1 MGMWCVSLESIENNV
16 EWHSSR
22 LDHKQDTGGCEM
34 CEDEA
39 TEPTNLRKHRHQ
51 EGVPSS
57 FFRGAPSA
65 NSSISQ
71 PNKYI
76 RASVIFSNLVMYYV
90 Q

>member
-39 TEPTNLRKHRHQ
+39 TKPTNLRKHRHQ
-51 EGVPSS
+51 EG
-57 FFRGAPSA
+57 GAFQFLQRSA
-65 NSSISQ
+65 
-71 PNKYI
+71 KCK
-76 RASVIFSNLVMYYV
+76 
-90 Q
+90 